1 MEKEYTNTTFVKRFL
16 ICLGSL
22 IIGSP
27 CFFIGIVGDGKAFP
41 VLRFLRILPMPEYMD
56 NRDIFYFTLGVMAFF
71 ATVILLIMM
80 FGWIFNV
87 SSNRF
92 LKVLVV
98 IGCCC
103 GLPNAFVCLTI
114 GSMLMGVGLLILPA
128 TLLAC
133 YLVRWYLRGGAKY
146 QPEVKPALK
155 MKIKL
160 G

>member
-1 MEKEYTNTTFVKRFL
+1 MNMEKEYTRATFVKRFL
-16 ICLGSL
+16 ISLGSL

-27 CFFIGIVGDGKAFP
+27 CFFIGIVGDGKALSVV
-41 VLRFLRILPMPEYMD
+41 VLI
-56 NRDIFYFTLGVMAFF
+56 
-71 ATVILLIMM
+71 ATIILLIMM

-87 SSNRF
+87 SSNPF

-103 GLPNAFVCLTI
+103 GLPNALICLMI

-133 YLVRWYLRGGAKY
+133 YLTVRYFESRPDDVIDQA
-146 QPEVKPALK
+146 
-155 MKIKL
+155 
-160 G
+160 

>member
-1 MEKEYTNTTFVKRFL
+1 MEIDMAKEYTGATFVKRFL
-16 ICLGSL
+16 ISLGSL

-41 VLRFLRILPMPEYMD
+41 ILRFLRILPMPEYMD
-56 NRDIFYFTLGVMAFF
+56 GRDIFNFTLGVMAFF

-80 FGWIFNV
+80 FGWVFNI

-128 TLLAC
+128 TWLAC
-133 YLVRWYLRGGAKY
+133 HLTTWYFGDSSGEAINLDR
-146 QPEVKPALK
+146 
-155 MKIKL
+155 
-160 G
+160 

>member
-1 MEKEYTNTTFVKRFL
+1 MNMEKEYTGATFVKRFL
-16 ICLGSL
+16 ISLGSL

-27 CFFIGIVGDGKAFP
+27 CFFIGIVGDDKSLP
-41 VLRFLRILPMPEYMD
+41 ILRFLRILPMPEYMD
-56 NRDIFYFTLGVMAFF
+56 GRDIFNFTLGVMAFF

-80 FGWIFNV
+80 LGWIFNV

-103 GLPNAFVCLTI
+103 GLPNAFVCLAI

-128 TLLAC
+128 IFLAC
-133 YLVRWYLRGGAKY
+133 YLTVWYFENRSDN
-146 QPEVKPALK
+146 V
-155 MKIKL
+155 ID
-160 G
+160 

>member
-56 NRDIFYFTLGVMAFF
+56 NSDIFYFTLGVMAFF

-133 YLVRWYLRGGAKY
+133 YLAVWYFKSRPDDVIDQY
-146 QPEVKPALK
+146 
-155 MKIKL
+155 
-160 G
+160 